1 LSYITTIGTYVVDF
15 MMFTLFLL
23 VHLVPVLQS
32 YLSLKYL
39 EQRQKDSNVVYYLAV
54 FSLIPLGIYLY
65 ITYIA
70 LTCRG
75 GGCFSGLFY
84 MASLYPALT
93 CVIINLLYWAFIKF
107 RYK

>member
-1 LSYITTIGTYVVDF
+1 MSYLTTIGTYVVDF

-23 VHLVPVLQS
+23 VHLFPILQG
-32 YLSLKYL
+32 YWSLKYL
-39 EQRQKDSNVVYYLAV
+39 EQKQKDSNTVYYIII
-54 FSLIPLGIYLY
+54 FSLIPTGLYLY

-70 LTCRG
+70 LTCSG

-84 MASLYPALT
+84 MASLYPALI
-93 CVIINLLYWAFIKF
+93 CVIINLLYWVFIKF